1 MRNSRELKWHS
12 LKRKQSLPEV
22 CVDGSPFSKQNKQ
35 GKQLY
40 KFILTEINI
49 EPIQF
54 TGERIK
60 ALKLIPVSVVDKV

>member
-49 EPIQF
+49 EV
-54 TGERIK
+54 K
-60 ALKLIPVSVVDKV
+60 